1 MNAKIFT
8 IVGAL
13 ILSAVFVGSTVFAED
28 LLNYPPGPATEV
40 TSLMGKTVND
50 ESGNYLGKISD
61 FVIDEANNRVSLVVL
76 TGVPGFG
83 SDQVSFPYQCLQ
95 RNWDKTFSIRFPS
108 EGVTGSARGQDP
120 YLQTLQQYPA
130 DSPLYNIP
138 EPVAPNWVA
147 EVYRTYGYLP
157 YWVQKGEKAPS
168 ARDFTETAQLVGTN
182 VETTEGKV
190 SARIDDITID
200 SSGRLDLLVL
210 SNVPDRGLH
219 EVAVPFE
226 ALKRTSDGS
235 LALNVGGERLAMAP
249 VFNMSYA
256 NKPGYDER
264 VERFFGLSPH
274 WTVKQQ
280 AESDPYR
287 WGGDAQEF

>member
-8 IVGAL
+8 VVGAL
-13 ILSAVFVGSTVFAED
+13 VFSAVFVGSTVFAED
-28 LLNYPPGPATEV
+28 LMNYPVGPASEV

-76 TGVPGFG
+76 NGVPGFG
-83 SDQVSFPYQCLQ
+83 SDRVSFPYQCLQ
-95 RNWDKTFSIRFPS
+95 RNGDKTFSIRFAS
-108 EGVTGSARGQDP
+108 GVVTGSARGQDP
-120 YLQTLQQYPA
+120 YLQTLRQYPA
-130 DSPLYNIP
+130 DSPLYKIP
-138 EPVAPNWVA
+138 EPVAPNSVA

-168 ARDFTETAQLVGTN
+168 AADLTETAQLVGTK
-182 VETTEGKV
+182 VEVTGGKV
-190 SARIDDITID
+190 SARIDDMTID
-200 SSGRLDLLVL
+200 SSSRLDLLVL
-210 SNVPDRGLH
+210 SNVPGRGSH

-235 LALNVGGERLAMAP
+235 LALKVGGERLAMAP
-249 VFNMSYA
+249 VFNKSYA
-256 NKPGYDER
+256 NTLGYDER
-264 VERFFGLSPH
+264 VDRFFGLSPH

-280 AESDPYR
+280 EESNPYR
-287 WGGDAQEF
+287 WGGEAQEF

>member
-40 TSLMGKTVND
+40 TSLMGKTIND

-61 FVIDEANNRVSLVVL
+61 FVLDEANNRVSLVVL

-108 EGVTGSARGQDP
+108 EVVTGSARGQDP
-120 YLQTLQQYPA
+120 YLQTLKQYPA

-138 EPVAPNWVA
+138 QPVAPNWVA

-226 ALKRTSDGS
+226 ALQKASDGS
-235 LALNVGGERLAMAP
+235 LALKVGGERLAMAP
-249 VFNMSYA
+249 VFNKSHSSR
-256 NKPGYDER
+256 PGYDER
-264 VERFFGLSPH
+264 VDRFFGLSPH

-287 WGGDAQEF
+287 WGGEAQGF